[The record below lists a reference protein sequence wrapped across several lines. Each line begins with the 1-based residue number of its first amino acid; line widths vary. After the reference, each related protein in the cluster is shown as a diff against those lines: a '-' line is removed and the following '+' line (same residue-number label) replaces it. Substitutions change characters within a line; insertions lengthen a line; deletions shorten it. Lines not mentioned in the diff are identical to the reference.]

1 MKKTILYSIVAL
13 SVFGLT
19 GVSQVSAFDGMGKG
33 GMKGNKF
40 GLISPEMHKEF
51 KGDFKNLS
59 KEEKDQL
66 KADRVASKQKRQDDM
81 AKFLGLTHDQIK
93 EMRKDGSK
101 MSDILAK
108 QGITESQ
115 ARTFLTDR
123 MNTHADQVIARH
135 DLTAEQAATLK
146 DKIAQVVQNILNK
159 WFNK

>member
-19 GVSQVSAFDGMGKG
+19 GVSQVSAFSGIEKG

-40 GLISPEMHKEF
+40 GLVSPEMHKEF

-59 KEEKDQL
+59 AEEKMAF
-66 KADRVASKQKRQDDM
+66 KAERKELMQKRHDDM
-81 AKFLGLTHDQIK
+81 KNFIGLTHDQIK
-93 EMRKDGSK
+93 EMKKNGDK

-108 QGITESQ
+108 QGITEVE

-123 MNTHADQVIARH
+123 ITSHADHVIERH
-135 DLTAEQAATLK
+135 DLTAEQATTLRE
-146 DKIAQVVQNILNK
+146 KITEVVQNILNK